1 MVNTSTTPTFYI
13 ETFGCQMN
21 DHDSHRMAE
30 ILRRDGY
37 EQASLIEQASIVL
50 VNTCSVRQNPENKV
64 FSLLGRLRTLKR
76 ANPRLIIGVAGCVAQ
91 QEGSGLLQR
100 ERAVDLVFGPDHYFR
115 LPEMLDRVR
124 HGERVV
130 MTDRAERPADRV
142 EDFIPEEWID
152 AGHLEGCKA
161 YIAIMKGCDNFCSFC
176 VVPHTRGREI
186 SRRPDS
192 ILREARSLVARGAKE
207 IWLLG
212 QNVNS
217 YRAQGFTFYE
227 LLDAVSRVEGLAR
240 LRFTSPHPK
249 DWNKP
254 LSDLMAARETI
265 CNHLHLPFQAGS
277 DRILGLMNRKHT
289 MEQYLETVRYLR
301 AVIPDIEL
309 STDVIVGFPTE
320 SEEDF
325 QATLRVLQEVRFGL
339 VFSFKYSER
348 PGTSAARM
356 ADDVPRKV
364 KEERL
369 QRLIELQER
378 INREQ
383 LDRYIGTQ
391 QRILIDSAHPRER
404 GVMNG
409 RTNGYRPVMVRN
421 PDLEIGDLADVTI
434 SGHHNRWL
442 EGICPAA

>member
-1 MVNTSTTPTFYI
+1 MTDMSAAPKFYI

-30 ILRRDGY
+30 ILKRDGY
-37 EQASLIEQASIVL
+37 EQASLPEQASIVL

-76 ANPRLIIGVAGCVAQ
+76 ANPRLIIGVGGCVAQ
-91 QEGSGLLQR
+91 QEGSALLQR

-130 MTDRAERPADRV
+130 MTDWAARPPDRV
-142 EDFIPEEWID
+142 EDFIPEDWLE

-186 SRRPDS
+186 SRRPDG
-192 ILREARSLVARGAKE
+192 ILREARSLVAKGAKE

-249 DWNKP
+249 DWNKA

-301 AVIPDIEL
+301 AVIPDVEL

-356 ADDVPRKV
+356 ADDVPREV

-421 PDLEIGDLADVTI
+421 PDLGIGDLADVTI
-434 SGHHNRWL
+434 SGHRNHWL